1 MYLTDNVG
9 LLLNP
14 RCDMDDIFE
23 MSMLL
28 DFYGQML
35 TERQF
40 EIMDLHFNNDL
51 SFTEISEQ
59 LGISRQGVHDN
70 IKRGKETLSEYEK
83 KLCLIEKFLKHKN
96 QAVVA
101 LDIINS
107 IDKKELPDEI
117 SNKLESIEKVVKDI
131 IETV

>member
-1 MYLTDNVG
+1 MDN
-9 LLLNP
+9 
-14 RCDMDDIFE
+14 IFE

-35 TERQF
+35 SERQF

-51 SFTEISEQ
+51 SFSEISEQ

-70 IKRGKETLSEYEK
+70 IKRGKEALNEYEK
-83 KLCLIEKFLKHKN
+83 KLCLVEKFLKHKM
-96 QAVVA
+96 QAVIA

-107 IDKKELPDEI
+107 IDEKEIPEELSKKLV
-117 SNKLESIEKVVKDI
+117 SIEKVIKDI